1 MATPPLRF
9 GVIDDMRADTS
20 FLYRLADLRGRCRP
34 EVNPYDQL
42 KISGDLRILLLD
54 GLHCEVNRTYRIPIT
69 FPVNICCVRRL
80 IRKRQNSF
88 CAGLFEGLILDY
100 SHPHRL
106 QVQRLNLQRFLQQT
120 VMIAVGRRAS
130 VKELIRFCAN
140 LEGGIHHDEPHNK
153 LEESL
158 RQIATALKIGETDF
172 VSRALIGIGLAT
184 LRGLE
189 PLEERIASALRRAGE
204 FPKDLER
211 AAAIPETLATRY
223 RKTPSGLEIP
233 VTLNLRALHHRP
245 PRVEGEF
252 TYIDGDPY
260 PNPSKS

>member
-1 MATPPLRF
+1 
-9 GVIDDMRADTS
+9 MRIETS

-34 EVNPYDQL
+34 EINPFDLL

-54 GLHCEVNRTYRIPIT
+54 GLHREVNRTYRIPVT

-80 IRKRQNSF
+80 IRRSQDSF
-88 CAGLFEGLILDY
+88 CAGLFEGLVVNY
-100 SHPHRL
+100 PHPHRL
-106 QVQRLNLQRFLQQT
+106 EIERLNLQRFLQQP
-120 VMIAVGRRAS
+120 VMIAVGRQAS

-140 LEGGIHHDEPHNK
+140 LEGGIHHDVPHNK

-158 RQIATALKIGETDF
+158 RLVATALKIGETDF
-172 VSRALIGIGLAT
+172 TSRALIGIGLAT

-211 AAAIPETLATRY
+211 AAAIPERSATRY
-223 RKTPSGLEIP
+223 RKTPSEVEVP
-233 VTLNLRALHHRP
+233 VTLNLRALYRRP

-252 TYIDGDPY
+252 TYIDGD
-260 PNPSKS
+260 